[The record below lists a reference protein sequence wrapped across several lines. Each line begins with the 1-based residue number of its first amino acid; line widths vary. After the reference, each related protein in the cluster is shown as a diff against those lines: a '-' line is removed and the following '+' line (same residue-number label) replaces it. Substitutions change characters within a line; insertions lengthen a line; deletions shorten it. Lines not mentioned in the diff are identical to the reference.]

1 MSDHLTPDQF
11 AKCFVNG
18 AEGQE
23 LRHITECPRCS
34 DELNRLG
41 SAVASFRSA
50 VRDRIDVHVG
60 SDVTEVPS
68 FPACAPAIWAPR
80 FRWVLA
86 AAAVVVLGLIP
97 VLTIKTQPEDAVDRT
112 SAETDPDALMGA
124 INLHLLRT
132 VPAPMEPM
140 LSLVPSTEANTEL
153 GGVR

>member
-18 AEGQE
+18 AEGLE

-34 DELNRLG
+34 DELDRFG
-41 SAVASFRSA
+41 SAVASFRST
-50 VRDRIDVHVG
+50 VRDRIDVHAG
-60 SDVTEVPS
+60 SDVPEVSS
-68 FPACAPAIWAPR
+68 FPAYAPALRAPR

-86 AAAVVVLGLIP
+86 AAAVVVMGLIP
-97 VLTIKTQPEDAVDRT
+97 VLTIKTQPEDAIDRT

-132 VPAPMEPM
+132 VPAPMEP
-140 LSLVPSTEANTEL
+140 LLALVPTAESKIES
-153 GGVR
+153 GGDR

>member
-18 AEGQE
+18 AEGLE
-23 LRHITECPRCS
+23 LQHITECPRCS
-34 DELNRLG
+34 DELDRFG

-60 SDVTEVPS
+60 SDVPEVTS
-68 FPACAPAIWAPR
+68 FPLQRPAIRAPK

-97 VLTIKTQPEDAVDRT
+97 VLTIENQPEDAIDRT

-140 LSLVPSTEANTEL
+140 LALVPSAESEIES
-153 GGVR
+153 GGDR

>member
-18 AEGQE
+18 AEGLE
-23 LRHITECPRCS
+23 LQHIKECPRCS
-34 DELNRLG
+34 DELNRFG
-41 SAVASFRSA
+41 SAVASFRRA

-60 SDVTEVPS
+60 SDVTEVSS
-68 FPACAPAIWAPR
+68 FPAFATAIWAPR

-97 VLTIKTQPEDAVDRT
+97 VLTIKTQPEGAIGRT

-140 LSLVPSTEANTEL
+140 LALVPSAESEIES
-153 GGVR
+153 GGDR

>member
-18 AEGQE
+18 AEGLE
-23 LRHITECPRCS
+23 LQHITECPRCS
-34 DELNRLG
+34 DELDRFG
-41 SAVASFRSA
+41 SAVASFRRA

-60 SDVTEVPS
+60 SDVPEVCS
-68 FPACAPAIWAPR
+68 FPIRRPAIRAPK

-97 VLTIKTQPEDAVDRT
+97 VLTIEMQPEDAIDRT

-140 LSLVPSTEANTEL
+140 LSLVPSTDANTEL

>member
-18 AEGQE
+18 AKGLE

-34 DELNRLG
+34 DELDRFG
-41 SAVASFRSA
+41 SAVASFRST
-50 VRDRIDVHVG
+50 VRHRIDVHVE
-60 SDVTEVPS
+60 SEVPEVSS
-68 FPACAPAIWAPR
+68 FPAYAPAIRAPR
-80 FRWVLA
+80 FLWVLA
-86 AAAVVVLGLIP
+86 TAAVVVLGLIP
-97 VLTIKTQPEDAVDRT
+97 VLTIKTQPEDAIDRT

-140 LSLVPSTEANTEL
+140 LGLVPSTDANTEL